1 MVAVGDLQSLPAVG
15 HRANSFGMAKGTS
28 TPSAKRYALDL
39 SHERACL
46 QAAGAPAHCL
56 PCGLDE
62 AGRGP
67 LAGPVVAAAVVLPH
81 RFYLPDSDV
90 ELPIRL
96 TDSKKLSQR
105 QRDLALAWVQ
115 QHCFW
120 AVSGASAREIDAI
133 NILQASLLAMRRA
146 ALKLQARLAQRG
158 RPDAGLLALVDG
170 NKLPAGLPW
179 PARTVVKGDALCP
192 SIAAASVLA
201 KVLRDRA
208 MQRLAQRYPTYGFD
222 GHKGYPT
229 ASHKAAI
236 YADGVSPHHR
246 LSFGDLASQK
256 KALPRGGPR

>member
-1 MVAVGDLQSLPAVG
+1 
-15 HRANSFGMAKGTS
+15 MAKGKLSS
-28 TPSAKRYALDL
+28 TPKRYSLDL
-39 SHERACL
+39 SHELSCL
-46 QAAGAPAHCL
+46 KAAGAPAQCL

-81 RFYLPDSDV
+81 RFYQPGAEA

-105 QRDLALAWVQ
+105 QRGLALAWVQ

-120 AVSGASAREIDAI
+120 AVSGASAREIDQI

-146 ALKLQARLAQRG
+146 ALKVQAQLAQRG
-158 RPDAGLLALVDG
+158 RAEAAILALVDG
-170 NKLPAGLPW
+170 NKMPAGLPW
-179 PARTVVKGDALCP
+179 PAQTVVKGDALCP

-208 MQRLAQRYPTYGFD
+208 MQRLDARHPAFGFA

-229 ASHKAAI
+229 AAHRAAI
-236 YADGVSPHHR
+236 EAQGPCAHHR
-246 LSFGDLASQK
+246 LSFGDLANQQTK
-256 KALPRGGPR
+256 TPKGGPR